1 MSLFDIADLSTGFFE
16 AFYTIALYE
25 AFLEHRERLK
35 PWIYYVV
42 AFVLGIA
49 INFSNHLFSTDLLNM
64 VIVITLGFLYS
75 MLYLGSIDIKAIA
88 AIFSFMISSVSEIV
102 ILMCMSMAMD
112 GHVTAILSDGIL
124 RIIGI
129 ILSKGI
135 GSGLAIF
142 FHHKIKREKR
152 YVGSKYWILFL
163 LVLLSIIITTHTFYL
178 VLMEGVERSLRI
190 KIYACT
196 AGVIGT
202 GITMLFLYDKN
213 MRQRA
218 ELTEQRIIS
227 RSLNERI
234 KYYSEMARSYDKLRS
249 FRHDMKNTLLSVRA
263 QAARGEVDGC
273 IKILDGIIGDSLS
286 SFVYHTGNTG
296 LDAILGAKK
305 DEAEQK
311 GIQFETKL
319 SIPPNLPLADEDICV
334 IFGNALDNAIE
345 ACEKL
350 NEHSY
355 IYVLIKHDGKD
366 LLCRIENSCPSD
378 ASLTKKTSKPNKHE
392 HGIGIRNI
400 ERTLEKYSAVSDAQI
415 HDGAYILSILFEN
428 LVGNEKQQ

>member
-16 AFYTIALYE
+16 AFYTIILFE
-25 AFLEHRERLK
+25 TFLKHRKKLK
-35 PWIYYVV
+35 LWIYYMGAV
-42 AFVLGIA
+42 VLGIA
-49 INFSNHLFSTDLLNM
+49 INFTNHLFSTSIANLAGMVLCNICFSLL
-64 VIVITLGFLYS
+64 YKS
-75 MLYLGSIDIKAIA
+75 SIKLKIMSSL
-88 AIFSFMISSVSEIV
+88 FSFMVAIGAEIA
-102 ILMCMSMAMD
+102 IFMCMSACLGD
-112 GHVTAILSDGIL
+112 AVLKISEDGIPRL
-124 RIIGI
+124 IGI
-129 ILSKGI
+129 IASKILGCALI
-135 GSGLAIF
+135 FYICKTARKNKDPLDSG
-142 FHHKIKREKR
+142 
-152 YVGSKYWILFL
+152 YWMLFL
-163 LVLLSIIITTHTFYL
+163 IMLISVIITLYTFYA
-178 VLMEGVERSLRI
+178 VIKVGVSQNIRI
-190 KIYACT
+190 KIYFCT
-196 AGVIGT
+196 VGVIFT
-202 GITMLFLYDKN
+202 SIIILFLYNKN
-213 MRQRA
+213 IKQRS
-218 ELTEQRIIS
+218 ELADERLIS

-234 KYYSEMARSYDKLRS
+234 KYYSEMAKSYDKLRS

-263 QAARGEVDGC
+263 KAARGEVDGC